1 MFVYKKE
8 RNNAAAVH
16 SKSVEKFNKKF
27 PDGSIIEW
35 EDNQKKPKIELTPV
49 KKAKKPVMAPNPV
62 LGKPHGSKKRKTN
75 YKAPAIFKM
84 LEQPDQIPDSMS
96 SKPLTSRR
104 TTRR

>member
-1 MFVYKKE
+1 
-8 RNNAAAVH
+8 
-16 SKSVEKFNKKF
+16 
-27 PDGSIIEW
+27 
-35 EDNQKKPKIELTPV
+35 
-49 KKAKKPVMAPNPV
+49 MAPNPV

-104 TTRR
+104 TTRRQAA